1 MNGRQ
6 SYTPQEFLDGLRRE
20 EIRPP
25 IAFFGMVKPAEDDD
39 QYLLFAH
46 GYACA
51 NWIRIPVSSIDTVD
65 FLDFAPCKD
74 HRHPLVVLHLKYPET
89 DEERFYLSLA
99 QATLRGRPGQ
109 APGRAFGRTRG
120 RPTRLVRG
128 PRSSGAR
135 RAFDDPDFP
144 WCSTLPEYEVDQD
157 GTVWCQDWCWE
168 SEGQAQYSQC

>member
-6 SYTPQEFLDGLRRE
+6 SYTPQEFLDG
-20 EIRPP
+20 
-25 IAFFGMVKPAEDDD
+25 
-39 QYLLFAH
+39 
-46 GYACA
+46 
-51 NWIRIPVSSIDTVD
+51 
-65 FLDFAPCKD
+65 
-74 HRHPLVVLHLKYPET
+74 
-89 DEERFYLSLA
+89 
-99 QATLRGRPGQ
+99 PGQ
-109 APGRAFGRTRG
+109 APGRAFGRSRG